1 MRNVVG
7 GLATSTVM
15 SRAGANMLNTR
26 NMMSSFQ
33 IGSPTA
39 VNAKL
44 PFSFKTA
51 LEDIEDEILALQ
63 AEVSHWKKEVKI

>member
-1 MRNVVG
+1 
-7 GLATSTVM
+7 
-15 SRAGANMLNTR
+15 
-26 NMMSSFQ
+26 MMSSFQ